1 MAAFLPKEVVYYD
14 RKQLSSLS
22 DNFLV
27 FTAWILICF
36 RVRHGSKIWIRIT
49 TNAIPHD
56 RFNYGKSSGTAFV
69 RLQCLPQYHCS
80 TRSTSHNYK
89 EAALLIRGWSFL
101 SCGTCS
107 GILLTLKCGVAGEAG
122 WRVAVRGSR
131 PQQEDGQA
139 AGGQAHAGYSRRQG
153 QGQT

>member
-49 TNAIPHD
+49 TNAIHITALIM
-56 RFNYGKSSGTAFV
+56 GK
-69 RLQCLPQYHCS
+69 
-80 TRSTSHNYK
+80 
-89 EAALLIRGWSFL
+89 
-101 SCGTCS
+101 
-107 GILLTLKCGVAGEAG
+107 
-122 WRVAVRGSR
+122 VAVPLLFVFSVYHSTTVLLEVLHIIIKKLRC
-131 PQQEDGQA
+131 
-139 AGGQAHAGYSRRQG
+139 
-153 QGQT
+153 